1 MASEI
6 VKSVNLLMA
15 IRWTVSA
22 WEKVPPEVISK
33 CFKHGMYPDK
43 EIEMDD
49 DPFAGKLLG
58 IEEVLSR
65 VSPDLAV

>member
-1 MASEI
+1 M
-6 VKSVNLLMA
+6 
-15 IRWTVSA
+15 SA

-49 DPFAGKLLG
+49 DSFAGKLLE

-65 VSPDLAV
+65 VSPDLVV